1 MIKVKAEEQKSYK
14 NYYDKTHKNVEF
26 SKNELVMICFQAQKQ
41 CMSLK
46 LLPRWEGPF
55 RIISKIYDVTY
66 ECESLN
72 GKKTQTVHV
81 QRMRLFQ

>member
-1 MIKVKAEEQKSYK
+1 MIY
-14 NYYDKTHKNVEF
+14 
-26 SKNELVMICFQAQKQ
+26 FQAPKQ
-41 CMSLK
+41 GLSLK

-55 RIISKIYDVTY
+55 RIISKIDDVTY

-81 QRMRLFQ
+81 QRMRLFK